1 MWRRGYTQQ
10 AQGDTPV
17 FEQWAGLRWEGHS
30 CGPEEEVWGP
40 PSKEQKRED
49 GGGGGE
55 GGAGST
61 GWDSARFLGWKKSI
75 AVCLGQVGGA
85 SRYG

>member
-49 GGGGGE
+49 GGGGGR
-55 GGAGST
+55 GGGEH
-61 GWDSARFLGWKKSI
+61 G
-75 AVCLGQVGGA
+75 LGQCQVPGLEEEHCGMSWAGG
-85 SRYG
+85 RGQ